1 MLNKA
6 FFTKWKN
13 ETLTGFGAGTT
24 NARTL
29 IGDTFKKLV
38 YVRFEKDELS
48 IDLVE
53 DFARTVGLEYEIH
66 SADTANLKQ
75 LLGEALASA
84 GLA

>member
-1 MLNKA
+1 
-6 FFTKWKN
+6 
-13 ETLTGFGAGTT
+13 
-24 NARTL
+24 L

-53 DFARTVGLEYEIH
+53 DFARTMGLEYEIH

-84 GLA
+84 DLA